1 MMQINKTPN
10 VVRFVTNDE
19 ELKDFLVN
27 AGFEYIETH
36 SECWSFYWANT
47 QNDLIIMYLEKLIKL
62 YLTGR
67 EPN

>member
-1 MMQINKTPN
+1 MQINKTPT
-10 VVRFVTNDE
+10 VVRFITNNE
-19 ELKDFLVN
+19 RLKDFLVN
-27 AGFEYIETH
+27 AGFEYTETH
-36 SECWSFYWANT
+36 SGHCSFYWANT